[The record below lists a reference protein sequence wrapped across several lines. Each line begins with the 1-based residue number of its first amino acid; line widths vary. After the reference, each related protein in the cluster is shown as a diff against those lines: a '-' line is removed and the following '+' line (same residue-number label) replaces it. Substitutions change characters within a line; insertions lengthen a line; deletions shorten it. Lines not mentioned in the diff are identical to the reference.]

1 MSASGRFVALREG
14 AEIAVID
21 VLGTAPRRVFSG
33 GRDFAIAGTSL
44 VVIDGG
50 GLRVEP
56 LDGARAPGTLAI
68 AGKRVAPFWGR
79 AATCVMVD
87 DAIVALEPRVAIAG
101 EARGFPQHGRAVLVV
116 ERALTMVTNGR
127 GVPFAP
133 AAAAAALDG
142 GAVREAVPLFG
153 GRAVALVVEQRA
165 AAGGGEVV
173 VVIQQGAIVHRV
185 RLGAPRWRAF
195 APERGLLLV
204 GTGDA
209 AIVTIDLRM
218 GRVAAHGLAP
228 HDVAALAIDEDGRS
242 IAFVGADGNASVMR
256 LDALGPVEAPT
267 LAPAGDAV
275 EEVAD
280 DLALI
285 AADAPTSTLVS
296 PPPGWYVPAAT
307 TVADAE
313 TETPAPVAIPDL
325 VPLALGAPATAAVAT
340 TPPDDGSRPFAE
352 PADHLAA
359 LLDLVAARAGAA
371 IAEAWH
377 TGRISADATGHH
389 PFEREVR
396 ALAGTS
402 GDHAPAQLADAQALL
417 AARADE
423 LGSRVR
429 ASLAAGQALPFVELG
444 RAYALSPLAL
454 QILAAVLAPHARGE
468 IARLYRILGNETL
481 RPTCNDMV
489 IAQLVGGLA
498 GVPSD
503 RVALELAAHAPL
515 LRHGLVRRD
524 PVSGGLDV
532 DPVLLARLRGQV
544 LTSRTAVLRRAE
556 RTLDELVIDRAIVV
570 RLVRELAD
578 ARPADAPVRIVVRG
592 RRGSGRHAL
601 VAALAARIDRP
612 IACIDA
618 SLVPVDELA
627 RELLR
632 ASLVRAIPVIS
643 NALPPSEAERETR
656 LRVLQI
662 LQAHPGPLVLRA
674 GPDGAVPLEPGFVEV
689 SLPALSETARA
700 GVFAA
705 ALRAAGIA
713 ADPTSLARRY
723 RVGPGTIHAIVAE
736 AGARLARTGGDPA
749 AADPDDVVDTC
760 ARQHLATRIGA
771 TAQRVTRLAEWDQVS
786 LPDDMLDS
794 LRELIG
800 RARHAR
806 TVFDDW
812 GYDDRIATSRGLT
825 ALFYG
830 PPGTGKTMVA
840 GLVARELG
848 LELYRVDLANVVSK
862 WLGETEKHLGEL
874 FDAAEDGKI
883 MLLFDEADSLFAR
896 RSEVK
901 SSNDRYANLE
911 VNYLLQRLDAFE
923 GVAILT
929 TNLDGSIDP
938 AFKRRMSMRLLFSL
952 PDEEQR
958 ARLWAAH
965 VTSRIPTR
973 GVLDFAALGRRFP
986 LSGGYIRNSALR
998 AAFLA
1003 AQDGSPLTHQHL
1015 ERAVLLEYR
1024 ELGKLA
1030 DDGRMD

>member
-14 AEIAVID
+14 AQLAVID
-21 VLGTAPRRVFSG
+21 VLGTAPRRTFAG
-33 GRDFAIAGTSL
+33 GVDFAIAGTSL
-44 VVIDGG
+44 VVLDVGG
-50 GLRVEP
+50 IRVEP
-56 LDGARAPGTLAI
+56 LDGARTPGTLAI
-68 AGKRVAPFWGR
+68 AGARVAPFWGR

-87 DAIVALEPRVAIAG
+87 DAIVTLEPKLALVG
-101 EARGFPQHGRAVLVV
+101 EARGFPQHGRAVLTV
-116 ERALTMVTNGR
+116 ERGLAMVTGGR
-127 GVPFAP
+127 AVPFAP
-133 AAAAAALDG
+133 AAVLDG
-142 GAVREAVPLFG
+142 TVREAVPLFG
-153 GRAVALVVEQRA
+153 GRSVALVVEQR
-165 AAGGGEVV
+165 GGGEAV

-218 GRVAAHGLAP
+218 GRVASQGLAP

-242 IAFVGADGNASVMR
+242 IAFVGPDGNASVMR
-256 LDALGPVEAPT
+256 LDALGPEQT
-267 LAPAGDAV
+267 PAEPVAT

-280 DLALI
+280 T
-285 AADAPTSTLVS
+285 PTSTLVT
-296 PPPGWYVPAAT
+296 PPPAWYVAAPPIAGDAEPAAPT
-307 TVADAE
+307 
-313 TETPAPVAIPDL
+313 IPDL
-325 VPLALGAPATAAVAT
+325 VPLALGTPSPPVAAIAAPEGDAI
-340 TPPDDGSRPFAE
+340 PFADGGE
-352 PADHLAA
+352 HLAA
-359 LLDLVAARAGAA
+359 LLDLIAARAGAA

-377 TGRISADATGHH
+377 TGRISADANGHH

-402 GDHAPAQLADAQALL
+402 GDHAPAQLAEAQALL
-417 AARADE
+417 VARAAE

-429 ASLAAGQALPFVELG
+429 TTLAAGQALPFVELG
-444 RAYALSPLAL
+444 REYGLSPLAL

-503 RVALELAAHAPL
+503 RIALELAAHAPL

-524 PVSGGLDV
+524 PAGGLDV

-544 LTSRTAVLRRAE
+544 LTSRAAVLRRAD
-556 RTLDELVIDRAIVV
+556 RTLDELVLDRAIVV

-601 VAALAARIDRP
+601 VAALAARVARP

-618 SLVPVDELA
+618 SQVPVDEFA

-643 NALPPSEAERETR
+643 NVLPQREAERETR

-662 LQAHPGPLVLRA
+662 LHAHPGPLVLRM
-674 GPDGAVPLEPGFVEV
+674 GPEGAVPLDPGFVEV
-689 SLPALSETARA
+689 SLPTLSETARA
-700 GVFAA
+700 GVFATA
-705 ALRAAGIA
+705 FRATGITA
-713 ADPTSLARRY
+713 QPTALARRY

-736 AGARLARTGGDPA
+736 ARARLARTGG
-749 AADPDDVVDTC
+749 ADPDEVVDTC

-771 TAQRVTRLAEWDQVS
+771 TAQRVTRLADWDQVS

-883 MLLFDEADSLFAR
+883 MLLFDEADSLFAK

-938 AFKRRMSMRLLFSL
+938 AFKRRMSMRLLFPL

-965 VTSRIPTR
+965 VTSRVPTR
-973 GVLDFAALGRRFP
+973 GVLDFVALGRRFP

-1003 AQDGSPLTHQHL
+1003 AQDGSPLTQQHL